1 MQLIIAE
8 KHSAAKD
15 FAALLHC
22 TEKHT
27 TFNKGTVG
35 YYQSPDGQ
43 WCVTWAAGHVIQMDY
58 PDAYGPQ
65 YKSWRLD
72 VLPLIP
78 DTYRYSPSSYEP
90 AKSQWKVLSELIN
103 REDVT
108 DIYHAADADR
118 EGELIGREI
127 LREAGASASKNYWR
141 LWYTNTTAAALQRA
155 IDEKKPLKEYR
166 DLGAAADCRQ
176 KLDWV
181 FGLNMTRAFTAYAH
195 STQNVGRVVS
205 PTINLIVERQR
216 EIDAFVPEDFA
227 TITVPVKKDGN
238 EFKAEAKFDD
248 IPKAEALAKT
258 LKGKDA
264 VIRNIEK
271 KTERESRKLYST
283 TQLQAEASERF
294 GYEPDAT
301 MKIMQELYDKGFLSY
316 PRTKSNSINEDQ
328 IDETKDLPKL
338 AWEKVFSM
346 PSQCNPTEFDIM
358 RIVEKKKK
366 GAEEASHT
374 GLTPTD
380 VGISAYQSQIKPNER
395 LRNIFLLVACR
406 LICSVLPPR
415 VVDKTKVDV
424 EIEHEMFKAT
434 GSVEVE
440 AGFMDLERYVK
451 SALAS
456 KKKKKPS
463 AVQVLPADIEVGD
476 VYVCQTAKCAKKQ
489 TKPPQQY
496 TTSSL
501 LTAMESISR
510 VLTDKKMKELMKD
523 AGLGTAASRD
533 TVIATIKKNDF
544 VEVRGGRL
552 YPTEKAFA
560 LMDLLPEDVKSP
572 IMTGQM
578 ELDLDAIARGE
589 KDPKEFMDQI
599 AERVRKEID
608 AVRALPPIPDTK
620 RYANNKVFVK
630 GACPACGEDV
640 VETDKSFVCKH
651 NCGFIM
657 WRSVAKKKVTKE
669 EFKHILE
676 HGHSS
681 QKIDGFKSK
690 KGNDFSCWLYIDANN
705 EVKFDFSD
713 DGREA
718 KNDNIIALRK
728 KNGTQKQ

>member
-1 MQLIIAE
+1 MQLVIAE
-8 KHSAAKD
+8 KHSAAKE
-15 FAALLHC
+15 FSKLLHC

-27 TFNKGTVG
+27 NFNKGTVG
-35 YYQSPDGQ
+35 YYQSPDGE

-78 DTYRYSPSSYEP
+78 DTYRYSPSNLEP
-90 AKSQWKVLSELIN
+90 AKSQWKVLKELIN
-103 REDVT
+103 RPDVT

-127 LREAGASASKNYWR
+127 LREAGAPASKSYWR
-141 LWYTNTTAAALQRA
+141 LWYTNTTQAALQRSF
-155 IDEKKPLKEYR
+155 DEKKPLKEYR

-216 EIDAFVPEDFA
+216 EIDAFVPEDYA
-227 TITVPVKKDGN
+227 TIVVPMKKDGN
-238 EFKAEAKFDD
+238 EFKAEAKFED
-248 IPKAEALAKT
+248 IPKAEALAKR
-258 LKGKDA
+258 LKGCAA
-264 VIRNIEK
+264 VIKNIER
-271 KTERESRKLYST
+271 KTEKESRKLYST
-283 TQLQAEASERF
+283 TQLQAEASDRF
-294 GYEPDAT
+294 GYEPETT

-328 IDETKDLPKL
+328 IEETKDLPKL

-380 VGISAYQSQIKPNER
+380 VGIVAYQSQIKSNER
-395 LRNIFLLVACR
+395 LRNIFLLVTCR

-415 VVDKTKVDV
+415 IVDKTKVDV
-424 EIEHEMFKAT
+424 EIENEMFKAT
-434 GSVEVE
+434 GSVEVD
-440 AGFMDLERYVK
+440 AGFMDMERYVK
-451 SALAS
+451 SALVS
-456 KKKKKPS
+456 KKKKKT
-463 AVQVLPADIEVGD
+463 AATQVLPTDIAVGD
-476 VYVCQTAKCAKKQ
+476 VYTCLTAKCTKKQ

-496 TTSSL
+496 TNASL

-510 VLTDKKMKELMKD
+510 VLSDKKMKELMKD

-533 TVIATIKKNDF
+533 TVIDTIKKNDF
-544 VEVRGGRL
+544 VEVRGGRM
-552 YPTEKAFA
+552 YPTDKAFA
-560 LMDLLPEDVKSP
+560 LMDLLPDDVKSP

-589 KDPKEFMDQI
+589 KDAAEFMKQI
-599 AERVRKEID
+599 AERVTKEID
-608 AVRALPPIPDTK
+608 AIRALPPIPDTN
-620 RYANNKVFVK
+620 RYINNKVFVK
-630 GACPACGEDV
+630 GACPKCGEDV

-657 WRSVAKKKVTKE
+657 WRNVAKKKVTKE

-681 QKIDGFKSK
+681 KKLEGFKSK
-690 KGNDFSCWLYIDANN
+690 KGNDFACWLYIDANN
-705 EVKFDFSD
+705 EIKFDFSD

-728 KNGTQKQ
+728 KNSGN